1 MAGRL
6 AQVAPAIHFAQPE
19 PCYDSR
25 VRQSARLTA
34 LLALAAGCG
43 GAREAVAPTA
53 PVAALRETG
62 LSGAA
67 DAMVHGARLVPLRF
81 AEARSWGTEPGGGL
95 RAIVAGERVVT
106 WGDGSIVAS
115 PDRLPGAASSVVAV
129 PERMGGGFLF
139 AIGTHL
145 WRSDAWLAA
154 ASPVFTSPTAIAS
167 VQVGLDRVYVRTQ
180 TGAIGAID
188 PRQGAAMDL
197 GPLPAS
203 PNVGRLAALD
213 AWRAI
218 AVADL
223 RGAMLTLDAG
233 ATWRALPLPIQPS
246 DVLTLGDLLAVG
258 GMNAAHEVEWWEV
271 RADGQTAHLSGAPA
285 SASSADRGGA
295 AADVAMRILGPRPLA
310 AAVAEGW
317 PLSDGTAMVAR
328 DGALMRV
335 SLADGSVAEAVP
347 GAFALQP
354 ARCQPL
360 ALPREGD
367 PGGFGYLCSEPRGR
381 TLVLRWSPAAGRLE
395 ELRHFDGPREVLAS
409 GLGALAARGPCAP
422 DAPPDVP
429 PPEVAW
435 CLMDRS
441 GAWNEMRFRGED
453 VDRARLVAL
462 HDGRVALVR
471 PPRAAD
477 LSTARLTVTDG
488 TRSTHIALAFPELR
502 AEVGRLLRTGTWLDG
517 FEERRPGV
525 LGGWVEG
532 AGTVVG
538 VEITL
543 DGGVRVGEYVRDAG
557 SPFAAGRFAFGWTAS
572 RRGFESTDGGMT
584 WTKDLELPDPIAQPR
599 DVAERACG
607 PVGCLVAGWMRIGWG
622 PAASLA
628 APTEPPP
635 RARPPRDMAPLDL
648 ACDLVAP
655 DPPPPAAKPARETAR
670 PILRGPPTLT
680 LVRPWGM
687 SGVSIAPTCTQ
698 ELSRFQ
704 GRAAPAPGPD
714 ECGVQVLAEQG
725 LEWPL
730 RHMDMAALYAW
741 GPKSGDWDG
750 TGKWRVSWLWPWGGW
765 TDARSSAATAAPWG
779 SRELAAHA
787 LGIGLGPAAQWVL
800 LPGDD
805 PDHALLVLR
814 HMLGTAGSQVLALE
828 ADRPPSDVRR
838 PGGDPF
844 ADVEGATRVA
854 GRWYLATAQ
863 SAGELPA
870 TVVWAV
876 DGTSAREIAR
886 LPRVGGESLTALR
899 LGRRV
904 DGRAVGVVVDGQP
917 AIEGGT
923 SPRWVVGIDLESGA
937 VSDPERLARL
947 IPGEAGASPFC
958 GADDGGWQVDL
969 PSPANVR
976 VHARSGSVATLQGPL
991 LRLRLTHDHA
1001 CIERVSGSLGSDAA
1015 ALAAMPS
1022 APRAPV
1028 EGRTVETAVYAG
1040 RLRRGL
1046 RCVVTH

>member
-1 MAGRL
+1 MRPS
-6 AQVAPAIHFAQPE
+6 AP
-19 PCYDSR
+19 
-25 VRQSARLTA
+25 LTA
-34 LLALAAGCG
+34 LLALVAGCA

-53 PVAALRETG
+53 PAAALRETG
-62 LSGAA
+62 LAGAA

-115 PDRLPGAASSVVAV
+115 ADRLPGAASNVVAV

-139 AIGTHL
+139 AIGAHL
-145 WRSDAWLAA
+145 WRSDAWLGAA
-154 ASPVFTSPTAIAS
+154 QPVFTSPTAISS

-180 TGAIGAID
+180 TGAISAID
-188 PRQGAAMDL
+188 PRQGAAMEL

-213 AWRAI
+213 AWRAV

-233 ATWRALPLPIQPS
+233 ATWRALPLPIQAS
-246 DVLTLGDLLAVG
+246 DVLALGDLLAVG

-271 RADGQTAHLSGAPA
+271 RADGQTARLASAPA
-285 SASSADRGGA
+285 AASSPDHGA
-295 AADVAMRILGPRPLA
+295 SAPDVAMRILGARPLA
-310 AAVAEGW
+310 AAVGEGW
-317 PLSDGTAMVAR
+317 PLSDGTALVAR

-335 SLADGSVAEAVP
+335 SLSDGSVAEAVP

-354 ARCQPL
+354 SRCEPL

-367 PGGFGYLCSEPRGR
+367 PGGFGFLCGEPRGR

-395 ELRHFDGPREVLAS
+395 ELHRFDHPREVLAS
-409 GLGALAARGPCAP
+409 GLGALAVRGPCAP
-422 DAPPDVP
+422 EASPDVP
-429 PPEVAW
+429 APEVAW
-435 CLMDRS
+435 CLMNRA
-441 GAWNEMRFRGED
+441 GAWSEMRFRGED

-462 HDGRVALVR
+462 HDGHVALVR
-471 PPRAAD
+471 PPRAGD

-488 TRSTHIALAFPELR
+488 TRSTHVALAFPELR
-502 AEVGRLLRTGTWLDG
+502 AEIGRLLRTGTWLDG

-532 AGTVVG
+532 AGTLVG

-557 SPFAAGRFAFGWTAS
+557 SPFSAGRFAFGWTAS

-584 WTKDLELPDPIAQPR
+584 WTKDLELPEPIAQPR

-622 PAASLA
+622 PAAA
-628 APTEPPP
+628 TTAPREPPP
-635 RARPPRDMAPLDL
+635 RPRPPRDMAPLDL
-648 ACDLVAP
+648 ACELEAP
-655 DPPPPAAKPARETAR
+655 DPPPPPAKGAREPAHTGLRSTA
-670 PILRGPPTLT
+670 PLT
-680 LVRPWGM
+680 LVRPWSM
-687 SGVSIAPTCTQ
+687 SGVPILPTCAQ
-698 ELSRFQ
+698 ELPRFQ
-704 GRAAPAPGPD
+704 GHAPPALGAD
-714 ECGVQVLAEQG
+714 ECGLQVVAEQG

-730 RHMDMAALYAW
+730 RHMDLAQLYAW
-741 GPKSGDWDG
+741 GPRSGDWDG

-765 TDARSSAATAAPWG
+765 TDGRSSAPAPTPWG

-787 LGIGLGPAAQWVL
+787 LGIGQGPGAQWAL

-814 HMLGTAGSQVLALE
+814 HTLGSSGSQVLALD
-828 ADRPPSDVRR
+828 ADRPPTDVRR
-838 PGGDPF
+838 PTGDPF
-844 ADVEGATRVA
+844 ADVEGAARVA
-854 GRWYLATAQ
+854 GRWYLATSQ
-863 SAGELPA
+863 SAGELAA

-876 DGTSAREIAR
+876 DGGSAREIAR
-886 LPRVGGESLTALR
+886 LPRAGGETLTALR

-923 SPRWVVGIDLESGA
+923 PARWVVGIDLESGA
-937 VSDPERLARL
+937 VSDPERLAAL
-947 IPGEAGASPFC
+947 VPGDAGASPVC
-958 GADDGGWQVDL
+958 GADDGGWQIDL

-976 VHARSGSVATLQGPL
+976 VHAAGSVATLQGTL
-991 LRLRLTHDHA
+991 LRLRLSHDHA
-1001 CIERVSGSLGSDAA
+1001 CIERVSGSLGSEAA
-1015 ALAAMPS
+1015 TVGATSRGA
-1022 APRAPV
+1022 RAPL
-1028 EGRTVETAVYAG
+1028 EGRTLEAAIYAN
-1040 RLRRGL
+1040 RLRRGF
-1046 RCVVTH
+1046 RCVVTR